1 MKRILALDG
10 GGIRGVFSLE
20 ILLRMESLLR
30 EHYGKPDLVLA
41 DHFDLFAGTS
51 TGAIIATGLCWG
63 MPVEEILDMYVT
75 YGRTM
80 FTPVPWWRPIK
91 KLLMNKFEAQPLS
104 DFLQRIF
111 SENGDGAKPAMLDS
125 PRLRKGLLV
134 VVRNHTTGSAW
145 PLTNNP
151 DALYNDV
158 TKASCNLKIPLYK
171 LVRAST
177 AAPTYFEPEQIVLDG
192 KPYIFVDGS
201 ITPYNNPALIAAQTA
216 ILPCYRMNWPA
227 GPDNLRVVSV
237 GTMRFST
244 ALPEKAQ
251 KLWLGY
257 NAAKIP
263 AALMQGVAW
272 QQDFLCR
279 CLGECLYGE
288 ELDGEIRDMIGETLP
303 GRRWF
308 SYVRYNQTYKADK
321 LEEILR
327 IDPRIA
333 GLDAV
338 GAIPALSDV
347 GRAYAEQNVQL
358 EHLI

>member
-10 GGIRGVFSLE
+10 GGIRGVFTLE
-20 ILLRMESLLR
+20 ILLRMETLLR
-30 EHYGKPDLVLA
+30 EHYGRPEMVLA
-41 DHFDLFAGTS
+41 DHFELFAGTS

-63 MPVEEILDMYVT
+63 MPVVEILDLYT
-75 YGRTM
+75 RFGKTM
-80 FTPVPWWRPIK
+80 FTPVPWYRPVK
-91 KLLMNKFEAQPLS
+91 KLLVSRFEAKPLS

-111 SENGDGAKPAMLDS
+111 SEDGDGVRPAMLDS
-125 PRLRKGLLV
+125 PRLKKGLLV

-151 DALYNDV
+151 NAMFSDPNAPD
-158 TKASCNLKIPLYK
+158 CNLKIPIYK
-171 LVRAST
+171 VVRAST
-177 AAPTYFEPEQIVLDG
+177 AAPTYFDPEEITLG
-192 KPYIFVDGS
+192 ERKYLFVDGS

-216 ILPCYRMNWPA
+216 VLPCYRMNWPT
-227 GPDNLRVVSV
+227 GPEKIRVVSV
-237 GTMRFST
+237 GTMRFSS

-251 KLWLGY
+251 TLWLGY

-272 QQDFLCR
+272 QQDYLCR
-279 CLGECLYGE
+279 CLGKCLFGE
-288 ELDGEIRDMIGETLP
+288 PLDMEIGDMIHEPLP
-303 GRRWF
+303 GSHWF
-308 SYVRYNQTYKADK
+308 SYVRYNQTYKAEM

-333 GLDAV
+333 QLDSV
-338 GAIPALSDV
+338 QAIPALADA
-347 GRAYAEQNVQL
+347 GRGYAERHVRL